1 MKESMAFRPTLC
13 LVLVLSLAVACST
26 QEHYRTKGLM
36 KLQLGMSKEEV
47 LSIMGTPQR
56 QESYGDTEV
65 LFYTTDEFSD
75 RKETDTPLTITRGR
89 LVGWGHLDYERVVRA
104 HDAMPKERSAN

>member
-1 MKESMAFRPTLC
+1 MNERLAFRATLC
-13 LVLVLSLAVACST
+13 LALVLSLAVACST
-26 QEHYRTKGLM
+26 QEHYRTKSLM
-36 KLQLGMSKEEV
+36 KLQLGMSKQEV

-65 LFYTTDEFSD
+65 LFYTTDEFGD
-75 RKETDTPLTITRGR
+75 RKETDTPLTMTRGR

-104 HDAMPKERSAN
+104 HHAMPNERPAY